1 MLFESD
7 EARILAISFQRL
19 PFLASLMWKSTDYF
33 YWNRSIFSSQQILVK
48 YYYNY
53 LMFVLMSECTYI
65 CTCVE
70 HGTHVESQS
79 TTCGTL
85 YPLSALWVLGMELG
99 SSSLAV
105 STFTL

>member
-19 PFLASLMWKSTDYF
+19 PFLTSLMWKSTDYF

-65 CTCVE
+65 YAHVWSMGHMWKVRVQLVGLCTLF
-70 HGTHVESQS
+70 QP
-79 TTCGTL
+79 CGFWGWNL
-85 YPLSALWVLGMELG
+85 DHQVWQ
-99 SSSLAV
+99 
-105 STFTL
+105 